1 VILVD
6 STIILDIATNDPRWA
21 DWSQFQLERASLA
34 GPLAINDI
42 IYAEVSVRYAYI
54 EDLDAALDT
63 LETRLEA
70 MPREALFLAAK
81 VYRQYRAPGGTRTG
95 ALSDCFIGAHAAV
108 ADYTLLTRD
117 PVRYRSCFPTIR
129 MIFPD

>member
-1 VILVD
+1 MTLVD

-21 DWSQFQLERASLA
+21 DWSQFQLERATLA
-34 GPLAINDI
+34 GPLVINDI
-42 IYAEVSVRYAYI
+42 IYADVSVRYELI

-81 VYRQYRAPGGTRTG
+81 VYRQYRARGGTRTG
-95 ALSDCFIGAHAAV
+95 MLSDFFIGAHAAV

-117 PVRYRSCFPTIR
+117 PGRYRSCFPTVRLIL
-129 MIFPD
+129 PD

>member
-1 VILVD
+1 VTLVD

-21 DWSQFQLERASLA
+21 NWSQFQLERATLA
-34 GPLAINDI
+34 GPLVINDI
-42 IYAEVSVRYAYI
+42 IYADVSVRYELI

-81 VYRQYRAPGGTRTG
+81 VYRQHRARGGTRTG
-95 ALSDCFIGAHAAV
+95 VLSDFFIGAHAAV

-117 PVRYRSCFPTIR
+117 PVRYRSYFPTIR